1 MSIPVLKKVTAVAGF
16 FLITFLS
23 FNVSAKMSGLP
34 DFTHLVEEY
43 SDAVVN
49 ISTTQKIQKRT
60 GPHGQ
65 VPGFPKDGPFGD
77 LFRHFFEQQNWEQQ
91 NPDRKKL
98 EQQNFQKNNNL
109 KNEQAFNLKTR
120 KTNESLGS
128 GFIIDSDGYVVTNHH
143 VIKDADEIVVRL
155 KDRRELKAKVVGSD
169 ARSDIAL
176 LKIEADNLPVVK
188 IGSSSN
194 LKVGSWVMAI
204 GSPFGFDHSVS
215 VGVISAIGRNL
226 PSESYVPFI
235 QTDVAI
241 NPGNSGGP
249 LFNMDGEVIGINSQ
263 IYSRTGGFMG
273 LSFAIPVDVANDIV
287 KQLKKSGHAK
297 WGWLGVLIQDVNKE
311 LAESFGMK
319 NPMGAVVLRVMDDT
333 PAKKAGIEVG
343 DVITHFGNKTIN
355 RSSDLPLAVGQSPIG
370 SNVKVKIIR
379 DGKQK
384 RLTVKIAELPGEEE
398 LAQHGSSPKETK
410 SNRLKMEVSSLS
422 AEQRKRASVDHG
434 LMVQSVAEGP
444 AEKAG
449 IRRGDILLK
458 LNGKTLKTTKQ
469 FLKIVKDLPEDKWV
483 RVLIQRGGSPRFIPL
498 KIGD

>member
-1 MSIPVLKKVTAVAGF
+1 MLIPVFKKVTAVAGF
-16 FLITFLS
+16 FLIAFVS

-49 ISTTQKIQKRT
+49 ISTTQKIQKRN

-65 VPGFPKDGPFGD
+65 IPGFPKNGPFGD
-77 LFRHFFEQQNWEQQ
+77 LFRHFFEQQN
-91 NPDRKKL
+91 L
-98 EQQNFQKNNNL
+98 EKQNFQKNNSSI
-109 KNEQAFNLKTR
+109 NEQHFNLQTR
-120 KTNESLGS
+120 QTNDSLGS

-176 LKIEADNLPVVK
+176 LKVEADNLPVVK

-249 LFNMDGEVIGINSQ
+249 LFNMNGE
-263 IYSRTGGFMG
+263 
-273 LSFAIPVDVANDIV
+273 
-287 KQLKKSGHAK
+287 
-297 WGWLGVLIQDVNKE
+297 
-311 LAESFGMK
+311 
-319 NPMGAVVLRVMDDT
+319 
-333 PAKKAGIEVG
+333 
-343 DVITHFGNKTIN
+343 
-355 RSSDLPLAVGQSPIG
+355 
-370 SNVKVKIIR
+370 
-379 DGKQK
+379 
-384 RLTVKIAELPGEEE
+384 
-398 LAQHGSSPKETK
+398 
-410 SNRLKMEVSSLS
+410 
-422 AEQRKRASVDHG
+422 
-434 LMVQSVAEGP
+434 
-444 AEKAG
+444 
-449 IRRGDILLK
+449 
-458 LNGKTLKTTKQ
+458 
-469 FLKIVKDLPEDKWV
+469 
-483 RVLIQRGGSPRFIPL
+483 
-498 KIGD
+498 

>member
-1 MSIPVLKKVTAVAGF
+1 MLMPVIKKGASATVF
-16 FLITFLS
+16 FLITLLS
-23 FNVSAKMSGLP
+23 FNVSAAMSGLP
-34 DFTHLVEEY
+34 DFTQLVEKY

-49 ISTTQKIQKRT
+49 ISTTQKIKKR
-60 GPHGQ
+60 GNMQ
-65 VPGFPKDGPFGD
+65 QQIPGLPNDGPFGD
-77 LFRHFFEQQNWEQQ
+77 LLRRFFEQQSY
-91 NPDRKKL
+91 
-98 EQQNFQKNNNL
+98 KNNNHF
-109 KNEQAFNLKTR
+109 KEEENSYIKTR
-120 KTNESLGS
+120 RTNDSLGS

-143 VIKDADEIVVRL
+143 VIRDADEIIVRL
-155 KDRRELKAKVVGSD
+155 KDRRELKATVVGSD

-215 VGVISAIGRNL
+215 VGVISATGRTL

-249 LFNMDGEVIGINSQ
+249 LFNLDGEVIGINSQ

-273 LSFAIPVDVANDIV
+273 LSFAIPIDVAKNITE
-287 KQLKKSGHAK
+287 QLKRDGHAK

-319 NPMGAVVLRVMDDT
+319 KPMGAVVLRVLDDT

-343 DVITHFGNKTIN
+343 DVITHFDKSTIT
-355 RSSDLPLAVGQSPIG
+355 RSSDLPLAVGQASIG
-370 SNVKVKIIR
+370 SSVKLRVIR

-384 RLTVKIAELPGEEE
+384 RLRVTIAELPAEEE
-398 LAQHGSSPKETK
+398 LAQKDNSPNETKK
-410 SNRLKMEVSSLS
+410 SNRLNIRVATLS
-422 AEQRKRASVDHG
+422 KEQRQRANVDNG
-434 LMVQSVAEGP
+434 VLVQSVEMGA
-444 AEKAG
+444 ASVAG

-458 LNGKTLKTTKQ
+458 LNGQTIKNTKQ
-469 FLKIVKDLPEDKWV
+469 FLKIVKQLPENQWV
-483 RVLIQRGGSPRFIPL
+483 RVLIQREGSPRFLPL
-498 KIGD
+498 KITE

>member
-1 MSIPVLKKVTAVAGF
+1 MSIPMFKKVAAATSF
-16 FLITFLS
+16 FLFVLIS

-49 ISTTQKIQKRT
+49 ISTTQKIKKRK
-60 GPHGQ
+60 GMPHQ
-65 VPGFPKDGPFGD
+65 LPGMPQDGPFGD
-77 LFRHFFEQQNWEQQ
+77 LFRKFFEQQNF
-91 NPDRKKL
+91 KKNK
-98 EQQNFQKNNNL
+98 NFEGKENSYIQ
-109 KNEQAFNLKTR
+109 TR
-120 KTNESLGS
+120 QTNDSLGS

-143 VIKDADEIVVRL
+143 VIRDADKIIVRL
-155 KDRRELKAKVVGSD
+155 KDRRELKATVIGSD
-169 ARSDIAL
+169 ERSDIAL

-188 IGSSSN
+188 LGSSAN

-215 VGVISAIGRNL
+215 VGVISATGRTL

-249 LFNMDGEVIGINSQ
+249 LFNLDGEVVGINSQ

-273 LSFAIPVDVANDIV
+273 LSFAIPVDVAKDIV
-287 KQLKKSGHAK
+287 KQLKHNGHAK
-297 WGWLGVLIQDVNKE
+297 WGWLGVLIQDVNKG

-319 NPMGAVVLRVMDDT
+319 KPMGAVVLRVLDET

-343 DVITHFGNKTIN
+343 DVITHFNRITIN
-355 RSSDLPLAVGQSPIG
+355 RSSDLPLAVGRAPIG
-370 SNVKVKIIR
+370 SSVKIRVIR

-384 RLTVKIAELPGEEE
+384 HLRVTIAELPAEEE
-398 LAQHGSSPKETK
+398 LAEKDSKPQETK
-410 SNRLKMEVSSLS
+410 SNRLNIEVVTLTR
-422 AEQRKRASVDHG
+422 EQRKHAKVENGIR
-434 LMVQSVAEGP
+434 VQSVDEG
-444 AEKAG
+444 AASKAG

-458 LNGKTLKTTKQ
+458 LNGQKIKSTKQ
-469 FLKIVKDLPEDKWV
+469 FLRVVKELPANKWV
-483 RVLIQRGGSPRFIPL
+483 RVLIQRSGSPQFLPL
-498 KIGD
+498 KIDE

>member
-1 MSIPVLKKVTAVAGF
+1 MSMPVIKKGAAITSF
-16 FLITFLS
+16 FLIVLMS

-49 ISTTQKIQKRT
+49 ISTTQKLKKRSEFQ
-60 GPHGQ
+60 HQ
-65 VPGFPKDGPFGD
+65 IPGLPKDSPFGD
-77 LFRHFFEQQNWEQQ
+77 LFRKFFEQQNF
-91 NPDRKKL
+91 K
-98 EQQNFQKNNNL
+98 KNNHL
-109 KNEQAFNLKTR
+109 EDKEDSFIQTR
-120 KTNESLGS
+120 QTNDSLGS

-143 VIKDADEIVVRL
+143 VIRDADEIIVRL
-155 KDRRELKAKVVGSD
+155 KDRRELKATVVGSD

-176 LKIEADNLPVVK
+176 LKVEADNLPVVK

-215 VGVISAIGRNL
+215 VGVISATGRTL

-249 LFNMDGEVIGINSQ
+249 LFNLDGEVIGINSQ

-273 LSFAIPVDVANDIV
+273 LSFAIPIDVAKDIV
-287 KQLKKSGHAK
+287 EQLKRSGHAK

-319 NPMGAVVLRVMDDT
+319 KPMGAVVLRVLDDT
-333 PAKKAGIEVG
+333 PAKNAGIEVG
-343 DVITHFGNKTIN
+343 DVITHFDKKTIT
-355 RSSDLPLAVGQSPIG
+355 RSSDLPLAVGQASIG
-370 SNVKVKIIR
+370 SSVKVRIIR

-384 RLTVKIAELPGEEE
+384 RLSVTIAELPAEEE
-398 LAQHGSSPKETK
+398 LAEKNNNHKEAK
-410 SNRLKMEVSSLS
+410 SNRLNIEVVTLTK
-422 AEQRKRASVDHG
+422 EQRKRAKVDHG
-434 LMVQSVAEGP
+434 ILVQSVEEGP
-444 AEKAG
+444 AAKAG

-458 LNGKTLKTTKQ
+458 LNGKVIKNTKQ
-469 FLKIVKDLPEDKWV
+469 FLQIVKKLPENKWV
-483 RVLIQRGGSPRFIPL
+483 RVLIQRGDSPRFLPL
-498 KIGD
+498 KIGE

>member
-1 MSIPVLKKVTAVAGF
+1 LLIYKYLKVSNIMLMPVIKKGFAVTVF
-16 FLITFLS
+16 FLITLLS

-49 ISTTQKIQKRT
+49 ISTTQKIKKRNSSHKQIPGIPKE
-60 GPHGQ
+60 GPL
-65 VPGFPKDGPFGD
+65 GD
-77 LFRHFFEQQNWEQQ
+77 LFRRFFEQQNY
-91 NPDRKKL
+91 KK
-98 EQQNFQKNNNL
+98 NSNSKN
-109 KNEQAFNLKTR
+109 KEHSYIQTR
-120 KTNESLGS
+120 QTNDSLGS

-143 VIKDADEIVVRL
+143 VIRDADEIIVRL

-188 IGSSSN
+188 MGSSAN

-215 VGVISAIGRNL
+215 VGVISATGRTL

-249 LFNMDGEVIGINSQ
+249 LFNLEGEVIGINSQ

-273 LSFAIPVDVANDIV
+273 LSFAIPVDVAKDIV
-287 KQLKKSGHAK
+287 EQLKRNGHAK

-311 LAESFGMK
+311 LAESFGMEK
-319 NPMGAVVLRVMDDT
+319 PMGAVVLRVLDDT
-333 PAKKAGIEVG
+333 PAQKAGIEVG
-343 DVITHFGNKTIN
+343 DVITHFADSTIN
-355 RSSDLPLAVGQSPIG
+355 RSSDLPLAVGRASIG
-370 SNVKVKIIR
+370 SSVKLRVVR

-384 RLTVKIAELPGEEE
+384 RLRVNIAELPSEEN
-398 LAQHGSSPKETK
+398 LAEKDNTPKQAK
-410 SNRLKMEVSSLS
+410 SNRLNIEVVALTK
-422 AEQRKRASVDHG
+422 EQRKRANVENG
-434 LMVQSVAEGP
+434 VLVQSVEMGA
-444 AEKAG
+444 ASVAG

-458 LNGKTLKTTKQ
+458 LNGQNIKNTKQ
-469 FLKIVKDLPEDKWV
+469 FLKVVKQLPENKWI
-483 RVLIQRGGSPRFIPL
+483 RVLIQRGGSPRFLPL
-498 KIGD
+498 KISD

>member
-1 MSIPVLKKVTAVAGF
+1 MSIPVFKKVATATSF
-16 FLITFLS
+16 FLIALIS

-49 ISTTQKIQKRT
+49 ISTTQKIKKRK
-60 GPHGQ
+60 GNPHQ
-65 VPGFPKDGPFGD
+65 IPGMPQDGPFGD
-77 LFRHFFEQQNWEQQ
+77 LFRKFFEQQNF
-91 NPDRKKL
+91 K
-98 EQQNFQKNNNL
+98 KNNYLEGKGNSYI
-109 KNEQAFNLKTR
+109 QTR
-120 KTNESLGS
+120 QTNDSLGS

-143 VIKDADEIVVRL
+143 VIRDADEIIVRL
-155 KDRRELKAKVVGSD
+155 KDRRELKATVIGSD
-169 ARSDIAL
+169 ERSDIAL

-188 IGSSSN
+188 LGSSSD

-215 VGVISAIGRNL
+215 VGVISATGRTL

-249 LFNMDGEVIGINSQ
+249 LFNLDGEVVGINSQ

-273 LSFAIPVDVANDIV
+273 LSFAIPVDVAKDIV
-287 KQLKKSGHAK
+287 EQLKRNGHAK

-319 NPMGAVVLRVMDDT
+319 KPMGAVVLRVLDDT
-333 PAKKAGIEVG
+333 PAKNAVIEVG
-343 DVITHFGNKTIN
+343 DVITHFNRATIN
-355 RSSDLPLAVGQSPIG
+355 RSSDLPLAVGRAPIG
-370 SNVKVKIIR
+370 SSVKMRIIR

-384 RLTVKIAELPGEEE
+384 HLRVTIAELPAEEE
-398 LAQHGSSPKETK
+398 LAEKDSKPKETK
-410 SNRLKMEVSSLS
+410 SNRLNIEVVALTR
-422 AEQRKRASVDHG
+422 EQRKRAKVENG
-434 LMVQSVAEGP
+434 ILVQSVDEGV
-444 AEKAG
+444 ASKAG

-458 LNGKTLKTTKQ
+458 LNGQKIKSTKQ
-469 FLKIVKDLPEDKWV
+469 FLRIVKELPANKWV
-483 RVLIQRGGSPRFIPL
+483 RVLIQRGGSPQFLPL
-498 KIGD
+498 KIDE